1 MGVPLGDTQG
11 CCSSLARQ
19 AKILREEAEE
29 NKLGKKALGERWKRW
44 HTCSLCEQDYHGV
57 VKCALG
63 WACWKTYLGRPEGNG
78 AYRSAMCS
86 VGNGLYSAEHYADAL
101 SVMEAELAM
110 KRRIGAPENCI
121 LTVQGNIA
129 NSYQMLGRLEDALRV
144 RREIY
149 AQRLKLSGEEHP
161 DTIRVAICYAME
173 LIDSR
178 RFRDA
183 KALTCKA
190 LPVARRV
197 LGNTHEYTFMLRSIY
212 AEAIYKD
219 DAASLDDL
227 RETVRKLEDVEQTA
241 RRVLGGAHPSV
252 ASIELSLRDARA
264 ALAARETPRA

>member
-1 MGVPLGDTQG
+1 MNCL
-11 CCSSLARQ
+11 
-19 AKILREEAEE
+19 
-29 NKLGKKALGERWKRW
+29 
-44 HTCSLCEQDYHGV
+44 
-57 VKCALG
+57 
-63 WACWKTYLGRPEGNG
+63 
-78 AYRSAMCS
+78 
-86 VGNGLYSAEHYADAL
+86 GNGLNEAGHYGDAVTVQEADV
-101 SVMEAELAM
+101 SM

-183 KALTCKA
+183 KALTRKA
-190 LPVARRV
+190 PSVARRV
-197 LGNTHEYTFMLRSIY
+197 LGNTHEYTLTLRSIY
-212 AEAIYKD
+212 AEALYKD

-227 RETVRKLEDVEQTA
+227 REAVTTLEETERTA
-241 RRVLGGAHPSV
+241 RRVLGGAHPITGG
-252 ASIELSLRDARA
+252 IEAALQSARA
-264 ALAARETPRA
+264 ALRAHEEAASGDMSSICEAVEAMTPGTV